1 MELYS
6 DKALSFDDI
15 LLVPQHS
22 DIKSRHDTKLN
33 MTIGNSK
40 QIALSFPIIAAPMDT
55 VCELDMA
62 IALANEGAIGSIHRY
77 MSNEEQLGIA
87 NELQYRGHYGAFF
100 AIGATGDFFEHAQM
114 LVERGVKALIV
125 DTANGHSDIA
135 IKAVE
140 RLREL
145 PVHIMAGNVSTWNG
159 FKRLSDAGADS
170 IRVGIGGGS
179 ACTTRIVTGHGIP
192 TLASILDIVKHRQ
205 DTDASIVADG
215 GIKNSGDA
223 VKAFAAGAHA
233 VMLGS
238 YLAGHEESPGET
250 HYDSNGNPIAKEFR
264 GMASADAQKSRGYI
278 SVVEG
283 VSTTIPYKGFVKN
296 TLETFKN
303 GIKSGISYSGIDNLS
318 DLSVE
323 SMYVEVSSLAKG
335 ESVPHALKQ

>member
-1 MELYS
+1 MKKYI

-22 DIKSRHDTKLN
+22 DIKSRHDVDLT
-33 MTIGNSK
+33 MTIGNKNKIS
-40 QIALSFPIIAAPMDT
+40 LSFPIIAAPMDT
-55 VCELDMA
+55 VCGVEMA
-62 IALANEGAIGSIHRY
+62 TTLARAGAVGSIHRY
-77 MSNEEQLGIA
+77 MSQEEQLEIQDRMA
-87 NELQYRGHYGAFF
+87 HYGAFF
-100 AIGATGDFFEHAQM
+100 AIGATGNYFEHAKS
-114 LVERGVKALIV
+114 LIDRGVTAFIV

-140 RLREL
+140 KLSGL
-145 PVHIMAGNVSTWNG
+145 PVHIMAGNVSTWEG
-159 FKRLSDAGADS
+159 FKRLSDAGANS

-192 TLASILDIVKHRQ
+192 TLASIMDIMEHWQ
-205 DTDASIVADG
+205 DTDASIIADG

-238 YLAGHEESPGET
+238 YLAGHDQSPGIT
-250 HYDSNGNPIAKEFR
+250 HYDLDGNPISKEFR

-283 VSTTIPYKGFVKN
+283 VSTTIPYKGDVKH

-303 GIKSGISYSGIDNLS
+303 GIKSGISYSGIDNLTN
-318 DLSVE
+318 LSVE